1 VVTQTLQR
9 PVEKAV
15 EKAKELVE
23 HEKQAAKELTQR
35 VEPHSPV
42 IAMALALASMIG
54 AVTLF
59 LRKSRESAIFVGL
72 WAPTILTL
80 GLFYLL
86 MGKKRQD

>member
-1 VVTQTLQR
+1 LVTQTLQK

-15 EKAKELVE
+15 EKAKEFVE
-23 HEKQAAKELTQR
+23 HEKEAAKELTQR
-35 VEPHSPV
+35 VEPHSSI
-42 IAMALALASMIG
+42 IAMSLAAVSMIG

-80 GLFYLL
+80 GLFYVLT
-86 MGKKRQD
+86 GKKRQG